1 MKYDVH
7 ITEVASGETRIFRHG
22 DDPDWDRIDGDYV
35 WPELRRLLAQMPL
48 GRFGLSLIDSGAF
61 RDARLGAFGRRGRG
75 PRMGTPEAAK
85 IIKRWNNGD
94 DPEDGGAQ

>member
-35 WPELRRLLAQMPL
+35 WPDGNYACDCNRAL
-48 GRFGLSLIDSGAF
+48 FF
-61 RDARLGAFGRRGRG
+61 ARA
-75 PRMGTPEAAK
+75 
-85 IIKRWNNGD
+85 
-94 DPEDGGAQ
+94 GGAEDIDIDCGDTRFRVRITERGTDRVLYEDDTPDVVDGD